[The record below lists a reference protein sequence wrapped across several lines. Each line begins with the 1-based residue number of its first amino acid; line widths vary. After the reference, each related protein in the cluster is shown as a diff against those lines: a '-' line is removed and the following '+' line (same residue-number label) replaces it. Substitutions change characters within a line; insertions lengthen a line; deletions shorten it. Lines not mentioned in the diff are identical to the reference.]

1 MKGKHSQSHEAYL
14 TDKNYCRVHVI
25 HDVCLMS
32 EKVWRLVFIF
42 QPCPSSADITHPLPS
57 TPLEQVSLLGELL
70 KMPSYQ
76 EDKSSLKQLE
86 AAKYPP
92 DLLSYRMI
100 QCLIVCIKSHCVVLM
115 QKVVRPLYIE
125 WWCSEARCLHRAKII
140 LNGNTHR
147 NHCRFNLLLPDI
159 RYRSNCCCT
168 ARLWNSFRILNLEGS
183 SLKVIWCV
191 AESSS
196 IVFLHIQVHYAV
208 YSDGCWNTVIVTKL
222 GKLVEVNCFLYQA
235 IDRIHMA
242 AIFLKCLT

>member
-168 ARLWNSFRILNLEGS
+168 ARPCFGTASASWTLKDRHWKWSGVLQNHPVLSFYTYRYIMLSTVMGVGTQSLWQNWEN
-183 SLKVIWCV
+183 W
-191 AESSS
+191 
-196 IVFLHIQVHYAV
+196 
-208 YSDGCWNTVIVTKL
+208 
-222 GKLVEVNCFLYQA
+222 
-235 IDRIHMA
+235 
-242 AIFLKCLT
+242 